1 MKGFVAGIEDLTEEN
16 EDSRRVIRTG
26 KNLQLVLTA
35 IEPRSEI
42 GEEVH
47 ADRDQFFRVER
58 GKGEIVID
66 GHRSRRLKAT
76 TRPSCPPVPATTS

>member
-66 GHRSRRLKAT
+66 GHRSRRSKAT